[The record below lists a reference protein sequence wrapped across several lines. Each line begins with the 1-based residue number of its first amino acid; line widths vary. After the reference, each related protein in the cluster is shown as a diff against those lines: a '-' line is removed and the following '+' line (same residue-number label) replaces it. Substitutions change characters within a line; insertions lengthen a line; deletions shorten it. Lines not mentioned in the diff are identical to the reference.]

1 MADIK
6 RTAMKR
12 ADYTPYP
19 FELGEVE
26 LAFDLKEMGT
36 VVRAKVFVVN
46 TNAESGTDMVLNAEE
61 MEIDQIL
68 IDGNTVTDYVFDTE
82 NHLLTLKNVPAKF
95 TLETTVKI
103 NPAENKTGSGLYMD
117 GEGGNRTFITQC
129 ESEGFR
135 RITPWPD
142 RPDVMTTF
150 KVELNADA
158 AQFPTVLS
166 NGNRIAGDTT
176 GGHAVWHDPH
186 KKPSYLFAL
195 VACAFDV
202 MEDSFTTMSGRDVK
216 LEIWMPTETLPRVRH
231 AMDSLIRSFKWD
243 EEAYGRE
250 YDLDLFMIVG
260 TDTFNAGAMENKG
273 LNIFNNSL
281 LVGDKD
287 TADDNRLKYI
297 EAVIGHEYF
306 HNWTGDRVTCKSWF
320 ELTLKEGLTVFRDQQ
335 FTSHLHSAPLERI
348 VNAAAMKARQFP
360 EASGPMAHPI
370 RPEVVESMDNFYTVT
385 VYEKGAEVIGMYH
398 TLLGPEGYRKGTDLY
413 FDRHDGQAVT
423 CDDFRAAMAD
433 ANDAD
438 FRQFALWYSQAGT
451 PTVTAQTQYDADA
464 KTFTVTLTQSVPATP
479 ANTGTEAMHIPVRL
493 GLVGPDGKDI
503 PMKVQTNSTKDGW
516 PLFDAEKELVNL
528 MDESVMLVFEDVAEE
543 PVLSLNRNFGAPIY
557 AEAGLSLEQKMFLA
571 QHDSDGYNRYEM
583 VQSLLMDHLKG
594 WVDGNRTVPD
604 SAIMRMINQVLA
616 DDGIDDAVKA
626 EMIKLPA
633 ISELMEKYDVIPLDR
648 IHEAYDY
655 LKFII
660 ASRCQSALME
670 HYTRLNVPE
679 KWAFD
684 GAQAGRRALKNQCLS
699 HLSDLMD
706 RFVIDMDTN
715 KPMEDYVTDMA
726 QAQFEQATNYTDKV
740 GALRTLVHAG
750 VDAEIECKAFEGQF
764 RSNPQV
770 MDAFFSMHAT
780 VPSED
785 ALETVKALENHSAF
799 DGENPNKIRSLWGAF
814 GGNTRA
820 FHKADGSGYTYFADK
835 VMYVD
840 GFNPGVAGR
849 IVAPF
854 LKWNKMD
861 TARAALMK
869 AEIERMLAREGVSKN
884 LKEVLGKALEQEQ
897 KAA

>member
-36 VVRAKVFVVN
+36 VVRAKVFVVH
-46 TNAESGTDMVLNAEE
+46 TNAQSGTDMVLNAEE

-103 NPAENKTGSGLYMD
+103 NPAENKSGSGLYMD
-117 GEGGNRTFITQC
+117 GEGKNRTFITQC

-158 AQFPTVLS
+158 EQFPTVLS
-166 NGNRIAGDTT
+166 NGNRISGDTT

-195 VACAFDV
+195 VGCAFDV
-202 MEDSFTTMSGRDVK
+202 MEDAFTTMSGREVK

-287 TADDNRLKYI
+287 TADDNRLKFI

-335 FTSHLHSAPLERI
+335 FTSYLHDAGLERV

-385 VYEKGAEVIGMYH
+385 VYEKGAEVIGMYY
-398 TLLGPEGYRKGTDLY
+398 TLLGADGYRKGTDLY
-413 FDRHDGQAVT
+413 FDRHDGEAVT

-433 ANDAD
+433 ANNAD

-479 ANTGTEAMHIPVRL
+479 AKTGTQAMHIPVRL

-503 PMKVQTNSTKDGW
+503 PMKVEINSTKNGW

-528 MDESVMLVFEDVAEE
+528 MDESVMLVFEGVEEE

-583 VQSLLMDHLKG
+583 VQSLLMDELKRL
-594 WVDGNRTVPD
+594 VKD
-604 SAIMRMINQVLA
+604 SNASVNGSVLSILNSVLA
-616 DDGIDDAVKA
+616 DSSLSDAIKA
-626 EMIKLPA
+626 EMIALPA
-633 ISELMEKYDVIPLDR
+633 ISEMMEQYDVIPLDD
-648 IHEAYDY
+648 IHAAYDT
-655 LKFII
+655 LKAAIG
-660 ASRCQSALME
+660 RDCQSELMAN
-670 HYTRLNVPE
+670 YTRTNVQE
-679 KWAFD
+679 EWAFD
-684 GAQAGRRALKNQCLS
+684 GSQAGRRALKTKCLS
-699 HLSDLMD
+699 YLMELD
-706 RFVIDMDTN
+706 E
-715 KPMEDYVTDMA
+715 EDVTDMA
-726 QAQFEQATNYTDKV
+726 QAQFEQASNYTDKV
-740 GALRTLVHAG
+740 GALRTLVHGG
-750 VDAEIECKAFEGQF
+750 VDASHELKAFEEEF
-764 RSNPQV
+764 LSNPQV
-770 MDAFFSMHAT
+770 MDAFFSMQAT
-780 VPSED
+780 TPSEN
-785 ALETVKALENHSAF
+785 ALVLVKALENHSEF

-861 TARAALMK
+861 TVRAALMK

-884 LKEVLGKALEQEQ
+884 LKEVLGKALEQKQ
-897 KAA
+897 LAA

>member
-1 MADIK
+1 MADTK

-19 FELGEVE
+19 FEFGEVE
-26 LAFDLKEMGT
+26 LSFHLKEMGT
-36 VVRAKVFVVN
+36 AVHAKVDVIRKDGK
-46 TNAESGTDMVLNAEE
+46 AGTDMVLNAED
-61 MEIDQIL
+61 MNITNVL
-68 IDGNTVTDYVFDTE
+68 IDGNLIGDYVFDKE

-103 NPAENKTGSGLYMD
+103 NPAENKSGSGLYMD
-117 GEGGNRTFITQC
+117 GEGKNRTFITQC

-135 RITPWPD
+135 KITPWPD

-150 KVELNADA
+150 KVELTADA
-158 AQFPTVLS
+158 EKFPTVLS
-166 NGNRIAGDTT
+166 NGNRVEGSTH

-287 TADDNRLKYI
+287 TADDNRLKFI

-370 RPEVVESMDNFYTVT
+370 RPEKVESMDNFYTVT
-385 VYEKGAEVIGMYH
+385 VYEKGAEVIGMYD
-398 TLLGPEGYRKGTDLY
+398 TLLGAKGYRKGTDLY

-433 ANDAD
+433 ANGANFGQ
-438 FRQFALWYSQAGT
+438 FRLWYSQAGT
-451 PTVTAQTQYDADA
+451 PTVEASGRYDADA
-464 KTFTVTLTQSVPATP
+464 KTYMLMLRQTVPATP
-479 ANTGTEAMHIPVRL
+479 AKTGTKPMHIPLRV
-493 GLVGPDGKDI
+493 GLVGSDGKDMPLNVPFDETI
-503 PMKVQTNSTKDGW
+503 NGW
-516 PLFDAEKELVNL
+516 PTFDAEKNL
-528 MDESVMLVFEDVAEE
+528 INFMTDYIDIVFEGVEEE
-543 PVLSLNRNFGAPIY
+543 PVLSLNRGFGAPIY
-557 AEAGLSLEQKMFLA
+557 MDAGLTTDQKVFLA

-583 VQSLLMDHLKG
+583 VQSLLLDRLKG
-594 WVDGNRTVPD
+594 QVDGKSTVSD
-604 SAIMRMINQVLA
+604 SVIVKMVNQVLA
-616 DDGIDDAVKA
+616 DQKIDDAVKA

-633 ISELMEKYDVIPLDR
+633 ISQMMELYDVIPLDK
-648 IHEAYDY
+648 IHKAYDY
-655 LKFII
+655 LKSVI
-660 ASRCQSALME
+660 ARRCQSGLME

-679 KWAFD
+679 EWAFD
-684 GAQAGRRALKNQCLS
+684 GAQAGRRALKNQCLT
-699 HLSDLMD
+699 HLSDMMD
-706 RFVIDMDTN
+706 RFVVDMDTN
-715 KPMEDYVTDMA
+715 TPMEDDVTDMA
-726 QAQFEQATNYTDKV
+726 QAQFEQATNFTDKV

-750 VDAEIECKAFEGQF
+750 VDASHELKAFETEF
-764 RSNPQV
+764 LSNPQV
-770 MDAFFSMHAT
+770 MDGFFSMQAGA
-780 VPSED
+780 PSENT
-785 ALETVKALENHSAF
+785 LVLVKALENHSAF

-814 GGNTRA
+814 GSNTRA
-820 FHKADGSGYTYFADK
+820 FHKSDGSGYTYMADK

-840 GFNPGVAGR
+840 AFNPGVAGR

-869 AEIERMLAREGVSKN
+869 AEIERMISREGCSKN
-884 LKEVLGKALEQEQ
+884 LKEVLGKALEQKQ
-897 KAA
+897 LAA